1 MPEEPGRDSKVGYF
15 YISTS
20 VIKYQ
25 ARIHFASNSLKS
37 PLNWPEKPCGCV
49 PDPPTPPLLL
59 NPGSAPE
66 YYPNSIIVI
75 PVTFEI
81 YVPVWGKTPRENG
94 LKGPHGRFTPGEGR
108 FSNSVGETPLFE

>member
-1 MPEEPGRDSKVGYF
+1 MPEVLGRDSKVGYF

-37 PLNWPEKPCGCV
+37 PLNWPEKPWGCA
-49 PDPPTPPLLL
+49 PDPPLPPILL

-75 PVTFEI
+75 PVTFGI
-81 YVPVWGKTPRENG
+81 CA
-94 LKGPHGRFTPGEGR
+94 
-108 FSNSVGETPLFE
+108 SVG